1 MAYSLKLSSLLAG
14 SLAAVGVVATTPAV
28 LAQNNSGTDPTRVP
42 VVDTNAGFSG
52 SDSRGGGIFGDAS
65 SPMDLLHR
73 AVLMNEMSLTDF
85 SRQHQGRM
93 SDQINN
99 FNILRQEALQQQP
112 GLRLESDADNVADPS
127 PL

>member
-1 MAYSLKLSSLLAG
+1 MAYPLKLSSLLVG
-14 SLAAVGVVATTPAV
+14 SLAAMGVVVAAPAV
-28 LAQNNSGTDPTRVP
+28 LAQNSGTDPTRVP

-112 GLRLESDADNVADPS
+112 GLRLEPEADNVADPN